1 MADDFLEV
9 HRPQWRN
16 EDLALLCGIANAGGG
31 QLIVGGTDSTRARN
45 VRRMYKTFEAIPQ
58 LTQQTFGFAC
68 PAEPIMDGPRL
79 CLEIEVPAATEPIS
93 FEGDYYLY
101 SSQGNKRLEGKE
113 LAEFL
118 SGSQAATGE
127 DAQNEGVGASVAD
140 DYAAPEVSPAT
151 PHDTPS
157 ATPHEATPDGMDA
170 GNASESQAQ
179 KATSPASTP
188 KAKVAP
194 TFKNRSVAAAKEI
207 YLTSTD
213 EYVLKVLVANGRAT
227 APKIASLLGV
237 SESTVRRSFRR
248 LKEHGMI
255 ERVGSDKSGYW
266 KVSL

>member
-93 FEGDYYLY
+93 FEGNYYLY

-118 SGSQAATGE
+118 SGSQTATSE
-127 DAQNEGVGASVAD
+127 DAQNESVGASVAED
-140 DYAAPEVSPAT
+140 CAAPAMPQDAPPTTS
-151 PHDTPS
+151 
-157 ATPHEATPDGMDA
+157 HEATPDDMDA
-170 GNASESQAQ
+170 GNASEPQAQ
-179 KATSPASTP
+179 KTHSPASTP
-188 KAKVAP
+188 KEKVAP

-255 ERVGSDKSGYW
+255 ERVGSDKAGYW
-266 KVSL
+266 KVNL

>member
-1 MADDFLEV
+1 MADYFLEV

-118 SGSQAATGE
+118 SGSQPLADG
-127 DAQNEGVGASVAD
+127 DAQDEGFGASAAD
-140 DYAAPEVSPAT
+140 DYAAPAT
-151 PHDTPS
+151 PLDAPS
-157 ATPHEATPDGMDA
+157 ATPHEATPDDMDA
-170 GNASESQAQ
+170 GNASEPQAQ
-179 KATSPASTP
+179 KAPSPASTP

-255 ERVGSDKSGYW
+255 ERVGSDKAGYW
-266 KVSL
+266 KVNL